1 MNIQKS
7 NFSMRIWWKLA
18 GLAGVA
24 GVFALVAAPVAARFY
39 PRYAL
44 FQPSAYSS
52 YPYRSFK
59 SSIADTLSKEAK
71 FANLVDELKE
81 AGLLDTL
88 KQSGPFTIF
97 APTDDAF
104 NALPK
109 DIFRRY
115 SQPENRKKVLQYHV
129 VSGHVTPDR
138 VDSGAIATVEGNAVK
153 IAIAP
158 DGTVKL
164 NNAHG
169 KHPSIVTQNG
179 VIIEVDRVLLPPDF

>member
-1 MNIQKS
+1 MGNQKS
-7 NFSMRIWWKLA
+7 SFASVNWWKLA
-18 GLAGVA
+18 GLVGVA
-24 GVFALVAAPVAARFY
+24 GIVTLVATPVAARFY

-59 SSIADTLSKEAK
+59 SNIADTLSKEAK

-88 KQSGPFTIF
+88 KQSGPLTIF

-104 NALPK
+104 NAMPK
-109 DIFRRY
+109 GIFQRY
-115 SQPENRKKVLQYHV
+115 SQSENRKKVLQYHV
-129 VSGHVTPDR
+129 VAGKITPDR
-138 VDSGAIATVEGNAVK
+138 VDSGAIATLEGNPVK
-153 IAIAP
+153 IAIAA

-164 NNAHG
+164 NDANG
-169 KHPSIVTQNG
+169 KHPSIVAQNG
-179 VIIEVDRVLLPPDF
+179 VIIEVDKVLLPPDF